1 MIINLKNP
9 FKHLSH
15 KIKALN
21 NLNKNQPNNQLDQ
34 SQSKKLKSKKLRH
47 QLNQLLLKLQL

>member
-15 KIKALN
+15 NIKALN

-34 SQSKKLKSKKLRH
+34 SQFKKLKFKKLNN

>member
-1 MIINLKNP
+1 MIINLKNL